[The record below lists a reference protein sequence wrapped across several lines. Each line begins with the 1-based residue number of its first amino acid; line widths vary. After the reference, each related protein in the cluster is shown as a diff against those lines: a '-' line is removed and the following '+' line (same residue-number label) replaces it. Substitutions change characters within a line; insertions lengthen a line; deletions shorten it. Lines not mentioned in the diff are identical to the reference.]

1 MTTMSAAGR
10 LQNCRE
16 TGIRPFDIGRDLRPV
31 AELISKAFAHELD
44 HRGTAALR
52 EMRLMAYMSGF
63 IRMLNRSTGEFNDV
77 FNGFV
82 WVEEGKVV
90 GNITVQRADSHGSRW
105 QIANVAVE
113 PAYRGQGIARQLIQ
127 NALDHIYRVHGQWAV
142 LQVYD
147 DNTVARNLYEKI
159 GFENMGG
166 VTEMQIDRAPFVGEP
181 ASIPNFHSF
190 GSGQWQLLY
199 ELANSQFQAQSQWW
213 RAVRR
218 DDFQLTF
225 EQQIGEWFWGM
236 AGREQVMRQAIRIS
250 RKFEAALVMNIRRWR
265 GTHEVKLWTRPEQY
279 GKYEHQLA
287 QWIMAQLEEYPRW
300 PVSVRLS
307 TEHTAAIQA
316 FHLYGFTQQHALLT
330 MRRKIE
336 G

>member
-1 MTTMSAAGR
+1 MSAAGR
-10 LQNCRE
+10 LQNHRE

-52 EMRLMAYMSGF
+52 EMRLMGYMSGI

-77 FNGFV
+77 FSGFV

-113 PAYRGQGIARQLIQ
+113 PAFRGQGIARQLMQ
-127 NALDHIYRVHGQWAV
+127 SALDHIYHAHGQWAV

-166 VTEMQIDRAPFVGEP
+166 VTEMHIDRLPVVEP
-181 ASIPNFHSF
+181 PAHIPNLHAF
-190 GSGQWQLLY
+190 GPGQWQLLY

-225 EQQIGEWFWGM
+225 EQQLGEWFWRVM
-236 AGREQVMRQAIRIS
+236 GRDLVVRQAIRQS
-250 RKFEAALVMNIRRWR
+250 HRFEAALVMQIQRWR
-265 GTHEVKLWTRPEQY
+265 GVHEAKLWTRPEQY
-279 GKYEHQLA
+279 GRFEPQLVQWILA
-287 QWIMAQLEEYPRW
+287 QLQGYPRL
-300 PVSVRLS
+300 PLSVRLS
-307 TEHTAAIQA
+307 TEHTAAIQVL
-316 FHLYGFTQQHALLT
+316 HQYGFSQQHALLT

-336 G
+336 E

>member
-1 MTTMSAAGR
+1 MSAAGR
-10 LQNCRE
+10 LPNCRE
-16 TGIRPFDIGRDLRPV
+16 NGIRPFDIGRDLRPV

-52 EMRLMAYMSGF
+52 EMRLMGYMSGV

-77 FNGFV
+77 FSGFV
-82 WVEEGKVV
+82 WVEDGKVV

-113 PAYRGQGIARQLIQ
+113 PAYRGQGIARQLMQ
-127 NALDHIYRVHGQWAV
+127 SALDHIYRAHGQWAV

-147 DNTVARNLYEKI
+147 DNAVARNLYEKI

-166 VTEMQIDRAPFVGEP
+166 VTEMCIDRAPSVEESEP
-181 ASIPNFHSF
+181 ITNLHPF
-190 GSGQWQLLY
+190 GPGQWQLLY
-199 ELANSQFQAQSQWW
+199 ELANNQFQTQSQWW

-218 DDFQLTF
+218 DDFQLSF
-225 EQQIGEWFWGM
+225 EQQLGEWFWRLV
-236 AGREQVMRQAIRIS
+236 GRDVVVRQAIRVS
-250 RKFEAALVMNIRRWR
+250 HKFEAALVMNLRRWR
-265 GTHEVKLWTRPEQY
+265 GTHEVRLWARPEQY
-279 GKYEHQLA
+279 GRYEAVLA
-287 QWIMAQLEEYPRW
+287 HWVMAQLQEYPRW

-316 FHLYGFTQQHALLT
+316 FHLYGFAQQHALLT